1 MRSLPRVGLTPVGRF
16 SGGKAVALQRDLL
29 QRDEPSGSLDSTE
42 SIDSESID
50 STGYREHEE
59 EVQ

>member
-16 SGGKAVALQRDLL
+16 SGGKALTVALQRDWL
-29 QRDEPSGSLDSTE
+29 QRDEAFGSFDST
-42 SIDSESID
+42 ESID